1 MANSSF
7 IESEEIE
14 GGILV
19 IKLHGKLDSTR
30 TEEFQSEVRKHLES
44 GNKRIIL
51 DCSNLGYV
59 SSLGLGSLVALETKL
74 RRQGGAVKLAG
85 VQGNVAE
92 ILSLVRLDSVLGIYG
107 DIAYAQEA
115 FQDEQRKQETK

>member
-1 MANSSF
+1 MAGSSF
-7 IESEEIE
+7 IETELLKD
-14 GGILV
+14 GILV

-30 TEEFQSEVRKHLES
+30 TEKFQAEVRKHLES

-59 SSLGLGSLVALETKL
+59 SSLGLGSLVALEAKL

-85 VQGNVAE
+85 VQGNLAE
-92 ILSLVRLDSVLGIYG
+92 ILSLVRLDAVFGIYG

-115 FQDEQRKQETK
+115 FQDEQRARDSK

>member
-1 MANSSF
+1 MADSSF
-7 IESEEIE
+7 IESELLAD
-14 GGILV
+14 GILV

-44 GNKRIIL
+44 GNKKIIL

-92 ILSLVRLDSVLGIYG
+92 ILSLVRLDAVLGIYG

-115 FQDEQRKQETK
+115 FQEELRARDSK

>member
-1 MANSSF
+1 MADSSF
-7 IESEEIE
+7 IESELI
-14 GGILV
+14 GDGILV

-30 TEEFQSEVRKHLES
+30 TEEFHSEVRSHLES
-44 GNKRIIL
+44 GHKRIIL
-51 DCSNLGYV
+51 DCSNLGYI
-59 SSLGLGSLVALETKL
+59 SSLGLGSLVALEAKL

-107 DIAYAQEA
+107 DIAYAREA
-115 FQDEQRKQETK
+115 FQEEQQKRERK